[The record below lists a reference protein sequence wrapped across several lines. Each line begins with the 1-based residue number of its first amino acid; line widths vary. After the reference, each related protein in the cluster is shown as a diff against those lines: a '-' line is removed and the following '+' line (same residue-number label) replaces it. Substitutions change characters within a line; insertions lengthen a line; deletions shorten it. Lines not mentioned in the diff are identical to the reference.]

1 MDKIILFQEK
11 EVRRVWHN
19 SEWYFVI
26 NDIIKIL
33 TNTPDV
39 KSYWK
44 RLKKQDPELA
54 KGGGEL
60 HPPLSVATEGGKQRL
75 NCANTEGVFRI
86 IMSVPSP
93 NAEPFKLWMAQVG
106 RERIEEIENPELSIE
121 RAREIYRAKGYSD
134 EWIDYRLKGVTVRK
148 ELTDEWKNRGV
159 KEGQEYAILTAEIA
173 KATFGV
179 TPNEHSKIK
188 GLEKENL
195 RDHMTNLELIFAAL
209 GEEATRAIAVSE
221 DAQGF
226 NENHGAAVKGGNIAG
241 KARKN
246 LEKTTG
252 KPVVE
257 AANFIKKNPT
267 IQSKEDPSV

>member
-19 SEWYFVI
+19 GEWYFVI
-26 NDIIKIL
+26 NDIIKVL

-54 KGGGEL
+54 KGG
-60 HPPLSVATEGGKQRL
+60 
-75 NCANTEGVFRI
+75 ANFTPSFRWQQK
-86 IMSVPSP
+86 VVN
-93 NAEPFKLWMAQVG
+93 NAL
-106 RERIEEIENPELSIE
+106 
-121 RAREIYRAKGYSD
+121 
-134 EWIDYRLKGVTVRK
+134 
-148 ELTDEWKNRGV
+148 
-159 KEGQEYAILTAEIA
+159 IA

-241 KARKN
+241 KARRN

-257 AANFIKKNPT
+257 AANFIKKTPT
-267 IQSKEDPSV
+267 IKSKEDPSV

>member
-1 MDKIILFQEK
+1 M
-11 EVRRVWHN
+11 
-19 SEWYFVI
+19 
-26 NDIIKIL
+26 
-33 TNTPDV
+33 
-39 KSYWK
+39 
-44 RLKKQDPELA
+44 
-54 KGGGEL
+54 
-60 HPPLSVATEGGKQRL
+60 
-75 NCANTEGVFRI
+75 
-86 IMSVPSP
+86 
-93 NAEPFKLWMAQVG
+93 
-106 RERIEEIENPELSIE
+106 
-121 RAREIYRAKGYSD
+121 
-134 EWIDYRLKGVTVRK
+134 TVRK

-257 AANFIKKNPT
+257 ATNFIKKMPPLK
-267 IQSKEDPSV
+267 SKEDPSV